1 MTDHETYRELTAGFV
16 LGVLDP
22 MERRDFEAH
31 MAKCSE
37 CRRDVASFAPIPSL
51 LSRADH
57 LAIEPLPQAVADRAA
72 ARARAEW
79 SALARSRR
87 WWRLAAA
94 AAALIAVAV
103 AAVALFSGSAGPSA
117 TVLAIESPIVT
128 GEVTIDARTW
138 GTAVHLELEGLP
150 QRDRYVAWVV
160 DDGGN
165 RQQAATWGPTP
176 TGAAR
181 LDGAS
186 STPTDR
192 VTAVVVTDATGD
204 ETLLTAIS
212 G

>member
-1 MTDHETYRELTAGFV
+1 VGHKLDASGSGPGAPGGRENKDMRKLVIA
-16 LGVLDP
+16 
-22 MERRDFEAH
+22 
-31 MAKCSE
+31 
-37 CRRDVASFAPIPSL
+37 
-51 LSRADH
+51 
-57 LAIEPLPQAVADRAA
+57 AVI
-72 ARARAEW
+72 
-79 SALARSRR
+79 LVV
-87 WWRLAAA
+87 

-186 STPTDR
+186 STPTNR

-204 ETLLTAIS
+204 ETLLTAIN